1 MGKKIKQQNKEKKE
15 VEKKDQNKPK
25 KEIKKIEKKQEK
37 EKEENIKEIEQE
49 EIENEN
55 KEKEFNKDE
64 LNKKYELKLEQVSK
78 ELIPKISQSQIEKA
92 LKALISYKNKLN
104 SSSTINV
111 LSGDFDDY
119 IYATFGF
126 YKYPLRYSLSPLQI
140 NLPTGIYDEKYSS
153 NICLI
158 VKNPKSDFKDLNIEF
173 PFSLKVIDIEKLKT
187 KYQQYSKKRELMK
200 KYDLF
205 LCDNRIKFVLRK
217 LLGKCFYASKKIPY
231 PISLNY
237 EDKEKIKND
246 IVEIVNKSTIFHM
259 NNGPIY
265 NIKFGRFSMNLE
277 ENKEN
282 LMECIKGV
290 IPHILKYDIDLD
302 DLRNISIKGNNTLE
316 LPLYEHIKEDDL
328 KIFTGNY

>member
-1 MGKKIKQQNKEKKE
+1 MVKKIKKIKEKKE
-15 VEKKDQNKPK
+15 IPNTEKDKNKKQIKKEKLKEKK
-25 KEIKKIEKKQEK
+25 EK
-37 EKEENIKEIEQE
+37 EKDEEHNQTENGNEIT
-49 EIENEN
+49 
-55 KEKEFNKDE
+55 EKEFNKEE
-64 LNKKYELKLEQVSK
+64 LDNKYNLKLEQVNK
-78 ELIPKISQSQIEKA
+78 ELIPKIIESQIEKA
-92 LKALISYKNKLN
+92 LKALISYKNKIN

-126 YKYPLRYSLSPLQI
+126 FNYPLRYSLSSSKI
-140 NLPTGIYDEKYSS
+140 NLSEGIYNEKYSS

-173 PFSLKVIDIEKLKT
+173 PFNLKVIDIEKLKM
-187 KYQQYSKKRELMK
+187 KYQQYSKRRELMK

-217 LLGKCFYASKKIPY
+217 LLGKCFYVSKKFPH

-237 EDKEKIKND
+237 EDKDKIKND
-246 IVEIVNKSTIFHM
+246 IIDIVNKSTIFHM

-265 NIKFGRFSMNLE
+265 NIKFGRFSMSLKDNLE
-277 ENKEN
+277 N
-282 LMECIKGV
+282 LKECIKQV

-302 DLRNISIKGNNTLE
+302 ELRNICIKGNNTIE
-316 LPLYEHIKEDDL
+316 LPIYQHLKEEDL
-328 KIFTGNY
+328 KAFIDI

>member
-1 MGKKIKQQNKEKKE
+1 MVKKIKKIKEKKE
-15 VEKKDQNKPK
+15 IPNPEKDKNKKQIKKEKLKEKK
-25 KEIKKIEKKQEK
+25 EK
-37 EKEENIKEIEQE
+37 EKDEEHNQTENGNEIT
-49 EIENEN
+49 
-55 KEKEFNKDE
+55 EKEFNKEE
-64 LNKKYELKLEQVSK
+64 LDNKYNLKLEQVNK
-78 ELIPKISQSQIEKA
+78 ELIPKIIESQIEKA
-92 LKALISYKNKLN
+92 LKALISYKNKIN

-126 YKYPLRYSLSPLQI
+126 FNYPLRYSLSSSKI
-140 NLPTGIYDEKYSS
+140 NLSEGIYNEKYSS

-173 PFSLKVIDIEKLKT
+173 PFNLKVIDIEKLKM
-187 KYQQYSKKRELMK
+187 KYQQYSKRRELMK

-217 LLGKCFYASKKIPY
+217 LLGKCFYVSKKFPH

-237 EDKEKIKND
+237 EDKDKIKND
-246 IVEIVNKSTIFHM
+246 IIDIVNKSTIFHM

-265 NIKFGRFSMNLE
+265 NIKFGRFSMSLKDNLE
-277 ENKEN
+277 N
-282 LMECIKGV
+282 LKECIKQV

-302 DLRNISIKGNNTLE
+302 ELRNISIKGNNTLE